1 MITDILEKQDK
12 ITSLCSQY
20 NVKRLSVI
28 GSALGTRFD
37 PLSSDIDLLVEFN
50 PFSPEEHTDAYF
62 GLAKDLESLFH
73 RTVDLIEI
81 TAVRN
86 PYLKES
92 FTASH
97 KLIYGST

>member
-1 MITDILEKQDK
+1 MIPEILEKQDK
-12 ITSLCSQY
+12 ITSLCSKY

-28 GSALGTRFD
+28 GSALDTHFD
-37 PLSSDIDLLVEFN
+37 PASSDIDLLVEFN

-62 GLAKDLESLFH
+62 GFANALESLFN

-81 TAVRN
+81 NAVRN

-97 KLIYGST
+97 KQIYGST